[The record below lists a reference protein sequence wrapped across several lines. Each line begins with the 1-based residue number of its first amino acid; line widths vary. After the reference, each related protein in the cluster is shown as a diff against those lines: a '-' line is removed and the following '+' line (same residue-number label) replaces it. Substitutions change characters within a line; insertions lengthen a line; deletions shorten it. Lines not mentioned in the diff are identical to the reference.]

1 MDDQQQEV
9 KQRILQAAIELIR
22 EVQAFEKVS
31 MRKIAERAGVAVSMV
46 NYHFQTKENLI
57 NRAVQ
62 TYIGRV
68 IAGSEDRTMGQAA
81 GAADSGEGSGADA
94 ADDSMPDPVERMR
107 RHLKQAADFI
117 AAHPGISRVSILRDM
132 QGGSS
137 DDNTSQVAAMVMR
150 QQSEIYPQRAGST
163 ELRVQALVQVAAV
176 QHLFLRAELNK
187 EQLGLDF
194 FEKEQRDALM
204 DMVITTVTGGGWF
217 GAANKK

>member
-1 MDDQQQEV
+1 MDAQQQEV

-22 EVQAFEKVS
+22 EMQAFEKVS

-46 NYHFQTKENLI
+46 NYHYQTKENLI

-62 TYIGRV
+62 SYIGSV
-68 IAGSEDRTMGQAA
+68 IAGSEDRTAEPAAEQTAEQAA
-81 GAADSGEGSGADA
+81 YPRANAGGAL
-94 ADDSMPDPVERMR
+94 DPVERMR
-107 RHLKQAADFI
+107 LHLKQAADFI

-150 QQSEIYPQRAGST
+150 QLSEIYPQRAGST
-163 ELRVQALVQVAAV
+163 ELKVQALVQVAVV

-194 FEKEQRDALM
+194 FDKEQRDDLM
-204 DMVITTVTGGGWF
+204 DMVINTVTGGGWI
-217 GAANKK
+217 GPANEK

>member
-1 MDDQQQEV
+1 MDKQQQEV

-22 EVQAFEKVS
+22 EVQAFELVS

-62 TYIGRV
+62 SYIGKV
-68 IAGSEDRTMGQAA
+68 IATSENRWT
-81 GAADSGEGSGADA
+81 SGGADFPT
-94 ADDSMPDPVERMR
+94 ADRPEVPVESMR

-117 AAHPGISRVSILRDM
+117 AEHPGISRVSILRDM
-132 QGGSS
+132 QGGSG

-150 QQSEIYPQRAGST
+150 QLNDIYPERSGST

-176 QHLFLRAELNK
+176 QHLFLRAVLNK

-194 FEKEQRDALM
+194 FDKEQRDALM
-204 DMVITTVTGGGWF
+204 DMVIDTVAGCSHLGPDS
-217 GAANKK
+217 AK

>member
-9 KQRILQAAIELIR
+9 KQRILQATIELIR
-22 EVQAFEKVS
+22 EVQDFEKVS

-62 TYIGRV
+62 SYIGRV
-68 IAGSEDRTMGQAA
+68 IAGSENPPAEEAA
-81 GAADSGEGSGADA
+81 ESGEGSGADRVLHA
-94 ADDSMPDPVERMR
+94 VERMR
-107 RHLKQAADFI
+107 RHLKQAANFI

-132 QGGSS
+132 QGGRS
-137 DDNTSQVAAMVMR
+137 DDNTSQVEAMVMR

-163 ELRVQALVQVAAV
+163 ELKVQALVQVATV

-194 FEKEQRDALM
+194 FDKEQRDALM
-204 DMVITTVTGGGWF
+204 DMVIDTVTGGGWF
-217 GAANKK
+217 GPANEK

>member
-1 MDDQQQEV
+1 MDDRQQEV

-62 TYIGRV
+62 SYIGRV
-68 IAGSEDRTMGQAA
+68 IAGSENSSEAGDAA
-81 GAADSGEGSGADA
+81 AVPGEGSGAA
-94 ADDSMPDPVERMR
+94 AANAGETRDPVERMR

-150 QQSEIYPQRAGST
+150 QLSEIYPQRAGST
-163 ELRVQALVQVAAV
+163 ELKVQALVQVAAV

-204 DMVITTVTGGGWF
+204 DMVIDTVTGGG
-217 GAANKK
+217 

>member
-1 MDDQQQEV
+1 MDDRQQEV

-62 TYIGRV
+62 SYIGSV
-68 IAGSEDRTMGQAA
+68 IAGSENRSAVE
-81 GAADSGEGSGADA
+81 GAAAPGEGSGEAA

-150 QQSEIYPQRAGST
+150 QLSEIYPQRAGST
-163 ELRVQALVQVAAV
+163 ELKVQALVQVAAV
-176 QHLFLRAELNK
+176 QHLFLRTELNK

-194 FEKEQRDALM
+194 FDKEQRDALM
-204 DMVITTVTGGGWF
+204 DMVINTVTGGGWF
-217 GAANKK
+217 GPANEK

>member
-1 MDDQQQEV
+1 VDNQQQEV

-31 MRKIAERAGVAVSMV
+31 MRKIAEKAGVAVSMV
-46 NYHFQTKENLI
+46 NYHYQTKENLI

-62 TYIGRV
+62 SYIGTV
-68 IAGSEDRTMGQAA
+68 IAGSENSPAADPAADRRAA
-81 GAADSGEGSGADA
+81 LGTDSGEDASADA
-94 ADDSMPDPVERMR
+94 VERMR

-117 AAHPGISRVSILRDM
+117 AEHPGISRVSILRDM

-137 DDNTSQVAAMVMR
+137 DDNTSQVAAMGMR
-150 QQSEIYPQRAGST
+150 QLTEIYPQGADST

-176 QHLFLRAELNK
+176 QHLFLRAALNK

-194 FEKEQRDALM
+194 FDKEQRDALM
-204 DMVITTVTGGGWF
+204 DMVIDTVAGCRQF
-217 GAANKK
+217 GPGIAT

>member
-1 MDDQQQEV
+1 MEDQQQEV

-62 TYIGRV
+62 SYVGRV
-68 IAGSEDRTMGQAA
+68 IAGSESQPAA
-81 GAADSGEGSGADA
+81 EGAAAPA
-94 ADDSMPDPVERMR
+94 ADQAEAPDPIERMH

-163 ELRVQALVQVAAV
+163 ELKVQALVQVAAV

-194 FEKEQRDALM
+194 FDKEQRDALM
-204 DMVITTVTGGGWF
+204 DMVINTVTGGGWF
-217 GAANKK
+217 GPANEK

>member
-1 MDDQQQEV
+1 MDDRQQEV

-62 TYIGRV
+62 SYIGRV
-68 IAGSEDRTMGQAA
+68 IAGSENPPASE
-81 GAADSGEGSGADA
+81 GAAASA
-94 ADDSMPDPVERMR
+94 ADQAEAPDPVERMR

-150 QQSEIYPQRAGST
+150 QQSEIFPQRAGST
-163 ELRVQALVQVAAV
+163 ELKVQALVQVAAV

-194 FEKEQRDALM
+194 FDKEQRDALM
-204 DMVITTVTGGGWF
+204 DMVFNTVTGGGWL
-217 GAANKK
+217 GPVNEK

>member
-62 TYIGRV
+62 SYIGRV
-68 IAGSEDRTMGQAA
+68 IAGSESPPAA
-81 GAADSGEGSGADA
+81 EGAADPGEGSGAA
-94 ADDSMPDPVERMR
+94 AANAGETRDPVERMR

-150 QQSEIYPQRAGST
+150 QQSEIYPQRPGST
-163 ELRVQALVQVAAV
+163 ELKVQALVQVAAV

-194 FEKEQRDALM
+194 FDKEQRDALM

-217 GAANKK
+217 GPANEK